1 MASFISK
8 ILWCSG
14 VVLIIVGVCLLWTP
28 PMAEDD
34 GTWTCDGY
42 CCYVEYSYFPNY
54 DIGVVLLVLGICE
67 VLAGVL
73 LKGLED

>member
-1 MASFISK
+1 
-8 ILWCSG
+8 
-14 VVLIIVGVCLLWTP
+14 
-28 PMAEDD
+28 MAEDD